1 MHIHLGRR
9 FWIAAT
15 AVIVVF
21 TLFVVARNA
30 LHAVKIKGQINRL
43 TREELLYR
51 EQIERDST
59 LLEQLHYD
67 DYLEEYAREHYH
79 MQPRDDHAICG
90 GEQVCVPSQTDGGTG
105 FSGPPFCLV
114 ACFFQDSSPR
124 SIFAR

>member
-9 FWIAAT
+9 SWIAVT

-51 EQIERDST
+51 EQIGRDSM
-59 LLEQLHYD
+59 LLEQLVMTTTWRSMPASITTCSD
-67 DYLEEYAREHYH
+67 ATNMSISSRSRVVYLVRQIA
-79 MQPRDDHAICG
+79 
-90 GEQVCVPSQTDGGTG
+90 
-105 FSGPPFCLV
+105 GPEFPV
-114 ACFFQDSSPR
+114 RR
-124 SIFAR
+124 SVS

>member
-59 LLEQLHYD
+59 LLEQLHYI
-67 DYLEEYAREHYH
+67 YRRFGVEVSCRLICQNYGRLVY
-79 MQPRDDHAICG
+79 QRPRNCHSLPLSA
-90 GEQVCVPSQTDGGTG
+90 GEFGRPVLRPI
-105 FSGPPFCLV
+105 PKPH
-114 ACFFQDSSPR
+114 
-124 SIFAR
+124 II

>member
-9 FWIAAT
+9 SWIAVT

-51 EQIERDST
+51 EQIGRDSR
-59 LLEQLHYD
+59 LLEQLRYD

-79 MQPRDDHAICG
+79 MQRRDEHVYIV
-90 GEQVCVPSQTDGGTG
+90 EE
-105 FSGPPFCLV
+105 
-114 ACFFQDSSPR
+114 
-124 SIFAR
+124 